1 MSSTAEAMSEERDFL
16 LASLNDL
23 ELEYAAGD
31 LDVDDYQQLKND
43 YTVRAADLIRE
54 IEGIGK
60 ATSKNSGSKASV
72 GPSAAGS
79 KDTAMGGNSFG
90 RLVGTAVGLLIFAV
104 GAGWLLAQAVG
115 ERGAS
120 DGLTGA
126 LPESPREKVL
136 TCQQLMSTGELR
148 DSLVCFD
155 EVLAEDPQN
164 VEALTYKGWFLI
176 LASGSAQ
183 QAGDEEAFAE
193 FVALGERS
201 LADAVAVDP
210 SFPDARAFRAVV
222 FSRLGREEEACME
235 LSTLDDLNPAPM
247 ITQLVGPLANRLA
260 CE

>member
-1 MSSTAEAMSEERDFL
+1 MGEERDFL

-31 LDVDDYQQLKND
+31 LDDDDYQQLKSD
-43 YTVRAADLIRE
+43 YTVRAADLIRG
-54 IEGIGK
+54 IEGTEK
-60 ATSKNSGSKASV
+60 ATSKNSGSKTSV
-72 GPSAAGS
+72 GPRVAGS
-79 KDTAMGGNSFG
+79 KDRAKAGNSIG
-90 RLVGTAVGLLIFAV
+90 RLVSTAVGLLIFAV

-210 SFPDARAFRAVV
+210 SFSDARAFRAVV
-222 FSRLGREEEACME
+222 FSRLGRDDEACTE
-235 LSTLDDLNPAPM
+235 IAVLNDLDPAPM
-247 ITQLVGPLANRLA
+247 ITQLIAPVTDRLA

>member
-1 MSSTAEAMSEERDFL
+1 MLT
-16 LASLNDL
+16 SLEDL
-23 ELEYAAGD
+23 EQEFAAGD
-31 LDVDDYQQLKND
+31 LDDGDYQQLKSD
-43 YTVRAADLIRE
+43 YTVRAADLIRS
-54 IEGIGK
+54 IERIESGRKPSTKKSRVGSARVASGGK
-60 ATSKNSGSKASV
+60 KAKV
-72 GPSAAGS
+72 DRPL
-79 KDTAMGGNSFG
+79 G
-90 RLVGTAVGLLIFAV
+90 RLVGTAICLLAFAV

-136 TCQQLMSTGELR
+136 ACQQHMAEGELR
-148 DSLVCFD
+148 DSLICFD

-222 FSRLGREEEACME
+222 FSRLGRDQEACNE
-235 LSTLDDLNPAPM
+235 IAVLNDLNPAPM
-247 ITQLVGPLANRLA
+247 ITQLIDPVADRLA

>member
-1 MSSTAEAMSEERDFL
+1 MSEERDFL
-16 LASLNDL
+16 LSSLSDL
-23 ELEYAAGD
+23 EAEYAAGD
-31 LDVDDYQQLKND
+31 LDDDDYQQLKSD
-43 YTVRAADLIRE
+43 YTVRAADLIRA
-54 IEGIGK
+54 IDG
-60 ATSKNSGSKASV
+60 V
-72 GPSAAGS
+72 QQAGS
-79 KDTAMGGNSFG
+79 KHSRGPKVTGSKVTGSKSSQTRSGNSLG
-90 RLVGTAVGLLIFAV
+90 RLVATAIGLLVFAV

-136 TCQQLMSTGELR
+136 TCQQYMAAGELR
-148 DSLVCFD
+148 DSLACFD

-193 FVALGERS
+193 FVVLGERS

-222 FSRLGREEEACME
+222 FSRLGRDEEACAE
-235 LSTLDDLNPAPM
+235 ITVLNDLNPAPM
-247 ITQLVGPLANRLA
+247 ITQLIDPVADRLA

>member
-1 MSSTAEAMSEERDFL
+1 MSGATEAMREERDFL
-16 LASLNDL
+16 LSSLSDL
-23 ELEYAAGD
+23 ELEYVAGD
-31 LDVDDYQQLKND
+31 LDDDDYQQLKSD
-43 YTVRAADLIRE
+43 YTVRAADLIRS
-54 IEGIGK
+54 IEG
-60 ATSKNSGSKASV
+60 AERTQ
-72 GPSAAGS
+72 P
-79 KDTAMGGNSFG
+79 KDQSPVGNSVG
-90 RLVGTAVGLLIFAV
+90 RLVATAVGLLAFAV

-136 TCQQLMSTGELR
+136 TCQQYMASGELR

-193 FVALGERS
+193 FVVLGERS

-222 FSRLGREEEACME
+222 FSRLGRDEEACSE
-235 LSTLDDLNPAPM
+235 IAVLNDLNPAPM
-247 ITQLVGPLANRLA
+247 ITQLIDPVADRLA